1 MVSMLFKFYSHA
13 HANKTPRGA
22 FPAVVC
28 GTVVLRRIQRY
39 PTWSPSMATV

>member
-1 MVSMLFKFYSHA
+1 MLFEFYYHA

-28 GTVVLRRIQRY
+28 GTVLLRRIQRY
-39 PTWSPSMATV
+39 PAWSSSMATF